1 MQNSGASRREKADAY
16 LAVIARSAATKQ
28 SSFLFLGAKAGLLRF
43 ARNDDVKAVVAV
55 RKWNPTQT
63 SSRRTPGPIRR
74 VACFARRC
82 SPAFAQ
88 QHRPVVMGP
97 GVRRDDERARLAP
110 RHLPNIQNRIRK
122 TLPILLRRVL
132 AHTLQPA

>member
-55 RKWNPTQT
+55 
-63 SSRRTPGPIRR
+63 
-74 VACFARRC
+74 
-82 SPAFAQ
+82 
-88 QHRPVVMGP
+88 
-97 GVRRDDERARLAP
+97 
-110 RHLPNIQNRIRK
+110 
-122 TLPILLRRVL
+122 
-132 AHTLQPA
+132 